1 MFKKRTTL
9 TVLIRLGLGI
19 LAWEAVFLGLAW
31 LLHRYWRFLQPHS
44 FADVL
49 FFMAA
54 LAFVMGSAGMMR
66 NPYGVPLTPLGVWA
80 SPVQPTEDERRAQ
93 RLDEIIHQRAFG
105 LRTLAVA
112 LITFLL
118 SIALTYIK

>member
-1 MFKKRTTL
+1 MFKYRASLK
-9 TVLIRLGLGI
+9 VLSRLGLSI
-19 LAWEAVFLGLAW
+19 LVWEAAYLGLSG
-31 LLHRYWRFLQPHS
+31 LLHRYWRFLQS
-44 FADVL
+44 QTFADVL

-54 LAFVMGSAGMMR
+54 LAFLMGSAGMMR

-80 SPVQPTEDERRAQ
+80 SPVQPNEDERRAQ

-118 SIALTYIK
+118 SIAFTYIK